1 MSTTSAE
8 AALYQRL
15 RAHLDFLKLPAAAEA
30 LPGILDA
37 ARDQDRSTVAVL
49 EALLAIEV
57 DTTAARRLASRLRF
71 ACLPTQSSLDTFDF
85 TAQPG
90 VDEKLIRELAS
101 LRFLDDAGNVVFVGP
116 PGTGKTMLA
125 IGLAR
130 AAAEAGHR
138 VYFTSADALAKRCRK
153 AALEGRWATTMRFF
167 CGPRLLVIDEFAYA
181 RTHPD
186 PDANTA
192 LFEVISRRYLKSSTI
207 ITSHTGIAGWGER
220 LSDPMLAAA
229 VLDRL
234 LHTGIVVSID
244 GPSYRMRAHQQRSD
258 ALRRALHPEAR
269 P

>member
-1 MSTTSAE
+1 MSTTTGE

-37 ARDQDRSTVAVL
+37 GRDQDRSTVAIL
-49 EALLAIEV
+49 EELLAVEV

-71 ACLPTQSSLDTFDF
+71 ACLPTHCSLDTFDF

-90 VDEKLIRELAS
+90 VDEKLVRELAS
-101 LRFLDDAGNVVFVGP
+101 LRFLHDAGNVLFVGP

-138 VYFTSADALAKRCRK
+138 VYFTTADELAKRCRK
-153 AALEGRWATTMRFF
+153 ASLEGRWATCMRFF

-192 LFEVISRRYLKSSTI
+192 LFEVISRRYQKSSTI

-220 LSDPMLAAA
+220 LGDPMLAAA

-234 LHTGIVVSID
+234 LHTGIIVDTS
-244 GPSYRMRAHQQRSD
+244 GTQSCS
-258 ALRRALHPEAR
+258 
-269 P
+269 